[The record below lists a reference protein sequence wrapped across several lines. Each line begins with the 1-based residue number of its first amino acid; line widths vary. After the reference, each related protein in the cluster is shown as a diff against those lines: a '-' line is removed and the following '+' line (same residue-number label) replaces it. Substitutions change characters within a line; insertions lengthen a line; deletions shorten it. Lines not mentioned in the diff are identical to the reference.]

1 MRGDERQES
10 PFCGAGGRAGC
21 LEGDPLQGLC
31 RGPNAINTRERGVK
45 ARLLLVW
52 ARSSSSGGGLGGY
65 EITPELNQGSVC
77 VGGRAGVCVEGVGE
91 VMGPGRWGLVLACS
105 DGMETPPPPV
115 CNMRGQART

>member
-77 VGGRAGVCVEGVGE
+77 VGGRAAMGGCFWLSLCSSSLMALMREAEDWDGGSGGGPSGGAGGE
-91 VMGPGRWGLVLACS
+91 
-105 DGMETPPPPV
+105 
-115 CNMRGQART
+115 